1 MLTLQD
7 GLRRAV
13 PAVVLVLGLGAG
25 CTGERPSL
33 GEEQEPTTAS
43 TESTTTTTVTPAA
56 EVAQASAEVI
66 AVFPSATAEE
76 PAQEISA
83 GDVTSAP
90 GVPIVFLVK
99 DRDDDEDRIE
109 VYLPVQPIGSTGWVQ
124 AEDVSLSSVPYRIE
138 VALTDRRLRVYDEGE
153 VVFNEPV
160 SVGDT
165 TGLTPGEVYFV
176 KELLQ
181 PADPD
186 GPYGAFAYGL
196 SGFSNVLTSSDEEG
210 GVVGIH
216 GTDDPSVIDT
226 TEAGGSI
233 GLANDDIGR
242 LVEDIGLPLG
252 TPVDILE

>member
-1 MLTLQD
+1 MVTLQD

-13 PAVVLVLGLGAG
+13 PALVVVLGLSAG

-33 GEEQEPTTAS
+33 GEEPEPTTAS
-43 TESTTTTTVTPAA
+43 TESTTTTVVTPPA
-56 EVAQASAEVI
+56 EVAQASGEVI
-66 AVFPSATAEE
+66 SVFASATAEE
-76 PAQEISA
+76 PAQELSA
-83 GDVTSAP
+83 SDVTSAP

-109 VYLPVQPIGSTGWVQ
+109 VYLPVQPIGSTGWLR
-124 AEDVSLSSVPYRIE
+124 AEDVSLSSIPYRIE

-153 VVFNEPV
+153 AIFDEPI

-165 TGLTPGEVYFV
+165 TGLSPGEVYFV

-210 GVVGIH
+210 SVVGIH
-216 GTDDPSVIDT
+216 GTSDPSAIGTAEGD
-226 TEAGGSI
+226 GSI

-252 TPVDILE
+252 TPVDILG